1 MENLQSIMRSRRTVL
16 AALVIVAIIVV
27 SVVSVV
33 SVIRSNVAAQSVNT
47 DWPSFTM
54 IYEIMGSPTL
64 VGRTE
69 QSGTEVRR
77 MEYTSKNSW
86 TDTVTEAPDIETTVG
101 TFNLTGSF
109 MSLDNGVIT
118 EYDSITGTTTTVA
131 ATDGV
136 SHVAGAAFVRNSI
149 DKLQEHGYEFTQ
161 VETDVRVCFQSVCE
175 DNASGIRMEYNNR
188 EYIFV
193 DDVRGIPLKR
203 GATSFKAREVLI
215 SDSKQPASVD

>member
-1 MENLQSIMRSRRTVL
+1 MENLQSIMPSRRTVL
-16 AALVIVAIIVV
+16 AALVIVAII
-27 SVVSVV
+27 VVSVV

-47 DWPSFTM
+47 DWPSLTM
-54 IYEIMGSPTL
+54 TYETAGPSTL
-64 VGRTE
+64 VGGVE
-69 QSGTEVRR
+69 QFGIEVRR
-77 MEYTSKNSW
+77 MEYTSKHSW
-86 TDTVTEAPDIETTVG
+86 TDTITEAPDIETTVG
-101 TFNLTGSF
+101 TFNPTGSF

-118 EYDSITGTTTTVA
+118 EYDAITRTTSTVP

-161 VETDVRVCFQSVCE
+161 VETDIRVCFQSVCE

>member
-1 MENLQSIMRSRRTVL
+1 MENLQSIMPSRRTVL

-27 SVVSVV
+27 SVM

-47 DWPSFTM
+47 DWPSLTM
-54 IYEIMGSPTL
+54 TYETAGPSTL
-64 VGRTE
+64 VGGVE
-69 QSGTEVRR
+69 QFGIEVRR
-77 MEYTSKNSW
+77 MEYTSKHSW
-86 TDTVTEAPDIETTVG
+86 TDTITEAPDIETTVG

-118 EYDSITGTTTTVA
+118 EYDSITGTTSTVA

-193 DDVRGIPLKR
+193 DDVPGIPLKR

-215 SDSKQPASVD
+215 SDSKQPAPVD

>member
-1 MENLQSIMRSRRTVL
+1 
-16 AALVIVAIIVV
+16 
-27 SVVSVV
+27 
-33 SVIRSNVAAQSVNT
+33 
-47 DWPSFTM
+47 
-54 IYEIMGSPTL
+54 
-64 VGRTE
+64 
-69 QSGTEVRR
+69 
-77 MEYTSKNSW
+77 
-86 TDTVTEAPDIETTVG
+86 
-101 TFNLTGSF
+101 

-118 EYDSITGTTTTVA
+118 EYDSITGTTSTVA

-215 SDSKQPASVD
+215 SDSKQPAPVD

>member
-1 MENLQSIMRSRRTVL
+1 MENLQSIMPSRRTVL

-27 SVVSVV
+27 SVM

-47 DWPSFTM
+47 DWPSLTM
-54 IYEIMGSPTL
+54 TYETAGPSTL
-64 VGRTE
+64 VGGVE
-69 QSGTEVRR
+69 QFGIEVRR
-77 MEYTSKNSW
+77 MEYTSKHSW
-86 TDTVTEAPDIETTVG
+86 TDTITEAPDIETTVG

-118 EYDSITGTTTTVA
+118 EYDSITGTTSTVA

-215 SDSKQPASVD
+215 SDSKQPAPVD